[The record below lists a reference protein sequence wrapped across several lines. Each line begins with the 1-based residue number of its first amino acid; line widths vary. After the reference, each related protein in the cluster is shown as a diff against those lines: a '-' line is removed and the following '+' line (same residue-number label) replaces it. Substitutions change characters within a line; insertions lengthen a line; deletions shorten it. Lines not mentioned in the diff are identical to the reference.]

1 MGQLDLIWA
10 VFGKY
15 SSVLNMGST
24 VGLPIKPRELWL
36 WREDVMNGL
45 PYVLREAPG
54 KGT

>member
-1 MGQLDLIWA
+1 MGQIDLIWA

-24 VGLPIKPRELWL
+24 AGLLIKPRELWL
-36 WREDVMNGL
+36 WREDVMNDL